1 MLVVDGDGDVGV
13 EESKGVGREI
23 DVDED
28 EVGDEVGVVG
38 ADTRC
43 EAVIIV
49 AISGSLVSVP
59 ARESIAGIIV
69 SSLSLS
75 SVTSTLSFLWVVSS
89 YTGILI
95 LVSEMTE
102 ESVMEGEMDEDEQE
116 DGEKSRE
123 SSLPFLSM
131 LSSVLV
137 GLVGV
142 VRMTVPLVDLI
153 KGCVTVID
161 DDNARVENYKK
172 TGGHEVMQCG

>member
-69 SSLSLS
+69 SSLS

-89 YTGILI
+89 YTGILM

-161 DDNARVENYKK
+161 DDNARVENYEK

>member
-28 EVGDEVGVVG
+28 EVGVAG

-43 EAVIIV
+43 EALVIV

-59 ARESIAGIIV
+59 AWESIAGIIV
-69 SSLSLS
+69 SSLS

-102 ESVMEGEMDEDEQE
+102 ESMVEGEMDEDEEE
-116 DGEKSRE
+116 DGEKSCE
-123 SSLPFLSM
+123 SSLSFLSM

-153 KGCVTVID
+153 KGCATVID

-172 TGGHEVMQCG
+172 QVGTK

>member
-43 EAVIIV
+43 EAVDIV
-49 AISGSLVSVP
+49 AISGSLVSML
-59 ARESIAGIIV
+59 AWESIAGIIV
-69 SSLSLS
+69 SSLS
-75 SVTSTLSFLWVVSS
+75 SVTCSSTLSFLWVVSS
-89 YTGILI
+89 YTRMLV

-102 ESVMEGEMDEDEQE
+102 ESVVEGEMDEDEQE
-116 DGEKSRE
+116 DGEKNCE
-123 SSLPFLSM
+123 SSLSFLSI

-142 VRMTVPLVDLI
+142 VRITVPSVNLI
-153 KGCVTVID
+153 KGVPP
-161 DDNARVENYKK
+161 
-172 TGGHEVMQCG
+172 

>member
-1 MLVVDGDGDVGV
+1 LVVDGDGDVGV

-28 EVGDEVGVVG
+28 EVGVVG

-43 EAVIIV
+43 EAVAIV
-49 AISGSLVSVP
+49 AISESLVSVP
-59 ARESIAGIIV
+59 AWESIAGIIV
-69 SSLSLS
+69 SSLS

-102 ESVMEGEMDEDEQE
+102 ESMVEGEMDEDEEE
-116 DGEKSRE
+116 DGEKSCE
-123 SSLPFLSM
+123 SSLSFLSM